1 MLLLIWDALM
11 LLEKLEVIRITFE
24 FAERFSKPQKQPKC
38 HLNLS
43 NKDNTIISFMY

>member
-24 FAERFSKPQKQPKC
+24 FAERFSNPRNQPPC
-38 HLNLS
+38 
-43 NKDNTIISFMY
+43 